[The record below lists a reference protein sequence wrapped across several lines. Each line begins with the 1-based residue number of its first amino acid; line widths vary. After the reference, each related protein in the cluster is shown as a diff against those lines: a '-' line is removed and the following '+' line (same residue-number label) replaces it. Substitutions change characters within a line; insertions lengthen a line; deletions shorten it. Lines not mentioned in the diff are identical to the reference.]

1 MKAIIEIDCFSSY
14 LCNAQRIQFVDFLQ
28 QNFMTI
34 TTNAKTDAHASK
46 DIFNYLFLQQELE
59 SKYLDDY
66 TRFKNSAMKLYDGY
80 PNIQTTTC
88 DLELNKGLAL
98 DKRVKSLSVL
108 KAKFLRIIKDDVNEI
123 KISNNDRD
131 D

>member
-14 LCNAQRIQFVDFLQ
+14 LCNAQRIQFIDFLQ

-34 TTNAKTDAHASK
+34 ANNAKLDEHSSK

-98 DKRVKSLSVL
+98 DNRVKSLSVL
-108 KAKFLRIIKDDVNEI
+108 KAKFLRIIKDDDNEI